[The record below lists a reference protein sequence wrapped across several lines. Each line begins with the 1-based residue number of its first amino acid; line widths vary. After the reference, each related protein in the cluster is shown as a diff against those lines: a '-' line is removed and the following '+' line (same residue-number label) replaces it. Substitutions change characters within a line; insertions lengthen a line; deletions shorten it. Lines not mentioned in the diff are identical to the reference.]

1 MTTGL
6 ANMKLGLSFVAV
18 LRCASRSCALLFFLF
33 PSVST
38 AQALNE
44 PIKRSSI
51 RVVTD
56 DNFPPYVIKHEDG
69 SVEGYIVDLWL
80 LWERKTG
87 IDVQLDAMQW
97 SEAQH
102 QLQSGQADVIDM
114 LYRTPDREKL
124 FDFSATYASSSVG
137 IYVDTSI
144 RGIHDVRSL
153 SGFTIGVQRGDACL
167 SKLSSLGHKKLKLY
181 ANYSALLAASKTGSI
196 RIFCMDDY
204 PASFYLYRNRADV
217 RVYRAFELYKGQFN
231 WAVLRG
237 NDATFELVNRG
248 MNLITAQERK
258 ALREK
263 WLKRPFEF
271 RPYLRALL
279 ISIVLTFVLLA
290 AAGLWI
296 WSLRRAVKQS
306 TIQLWNNNRQLQRAT
321 EALHKEQSLLR
332 TIFENSPDAL
342 IFKDASG
349 VCLAAN
355 AAAHHLL
362 GVSYMPS
369 RTRDHLECDS
379 GSKGS
384 KEIQLDTRCSRR
396 SEMTVIASDG
406 TGHELEMIDI
416 PILEGAE
423 TSLGSLTIAHDITD
437 LRRNEREQRI
447 SAVAFESYD
456 GQIVTNENGIIERVN
471 SAFVRISG
479 FSAEAAIGRTPSFLK
494 TELHAKR
501 FYAAILQAL
510 RKVGHWHG
518 EIISRRRGGE
528 LYTARLSISSVFDD
542 RGRTTHYIG
551 NLQDITAEKEAVKLA
566 NHLKLY
572 DVLTGLPNRLLIED
586 RISHVLT
593 GSSERSDSG
602 AVMMFDI
609 DFFRQIN
616 DSLGHSCGDQVLAEI
631 AARARSVI
639 READV
644 LARFSGDSF
653 VLLARDLGV
662 AAPIALKEARL
673 LAETIRRAVEVP
685 ILVASHRLTCT
696 VSIGIAMFHNR
707 ETSVD
712 ALVRQAE
719 LAMYQSKSN
728 GRNMLHFFEENMQVE
743 IDQRRQLRAELH
755 DAIDLRQFVLYYQ
768 VQVDAK
774 GQPIGA
780 EALLRWPH
788 PTRGFVPPSEFIP
801 IAEETGLI
809 ESIGLWVLETACQQ
823 LAEWAQQNTTSQLTV
838 AVNVSPR
845 QFKSPRF
852 VEDVISIIQQTGA
865 AADKLK
871 LEVTESLAID
881 DFQDSISKLHDLRN
895 NGIQISLDDF
905 GTGNSSLNYLTKL
918 PLTQLKIDKSF
929 VDDLPSSARDAM
941 VAQTIIAMGHGLELQ
956 VIAEGVEN
964 TEQRDFLAAHGCE
977 CFQGYLFGRPLPVAE
992 FNDSVA
998 RVQAGNETQ

>member
-1 MTTGL
+1 MKPGL
-6 ANMKLGLSFVAV
+6 NLVAIA
-18 LRCASRSCALLFFLF
+18 RFASRLCALLLCLSTSI
-33 PSVST
+33 SVAEAVEKP
-38 AQALNE
+38 AQ
-44 PIKRSSI
+44 RSSI

-56 DNFPPYVIKHEDG
+56 DNFPPYVFKHEDG

-87 IDVQLDAMQW
+87 INVQLDAMQW

-102 QLQSGQADVIDM
+102 QLQSGEADVIDM
-114 LYRTPDREKL
+114 LYRTPDREQL
-124 FDFSATYASSSVG
+124 FDFSATYASSPVG

-144 RGIHDVRSL
+144 RGIHDVKSL

-167 SKLSSLGHKKLKLY
+167 DRLTALGHKNLETF
-181 ANYSALLAASKTGSI
+181 ANYSALLAASKAGSI
-196 RIFCMDDY
+196 RIFCMDDD

-217 RVYRAFELYKGQFN
+217 SVYRAFELYKGQFN

-237 NDATFELVNRG
+237 DNATYELVNRG
-248 MNLITAQERK
+248 MNLITAQERQ

-263 WLKRPFEF
+263 WFKHPFEF

-279 ISIVLTFVLLA
+279 ISIIALFVLLA
-290 AAGLWI
+290 AAALWI
-296 WSLRRAVKQS
+296 WSLKRAVKQS
-306 TIQLWNNNRQLQRAT
+306 TVQLSKNNQQLQLAT
-321 EALHKEQSLLR
+321 VALHKEQNLLR

-342 IFKDASG
+342 IFKDAYG
-349 VCLAAN
+349 TCLAAN

-362 GVSYMPS
+362 GVSCPPKTTNQCAS
-369 RTRDHLECDS
+369 DS
-379 GSKGS
+379 NSAIGNP
-384 KEIQLDTRCSRR
+384 RSRR

-406 TGHELEMIDI
+406 TDHELEMIEI
-416 PILEGAE
+416 PILEGPVS
-423 TSLGSLTIAHDITD
+423 SLGSLIIAHDITD
-437 LRRNEREQRI
+437 RRRSERELRI
-447 SAVAFESYD
+447 AAVAFESYD
-456 GQIVTNENGIIERVN
+456 GQIVTDENGIIERVN

-479 FSAEAAIGRTPSFLK
+479 FSADDAIGRTPGFLQS
-494 TELHAKR
+494 ELHGKT
-501 FYAAILQAL
+501 FYTGILLTL
-510 RKVGHWHG
+510 RKAGYWHG
-518 EIISRRRGGE
+518 EIISRRRDGE
-528 LYTARLSISSVFDD
+528 LYTARLSISAVADD
-542 RGRTTHYIG
+542 RGHTTHYIG

-566 NHLKLY
+566 NHWKLY

-593 GSSERSDSG
+593 GYSERSNPG

-616 DSLGHSCGDQVLAEI
+616 DSLGHACGDQVLAEV
-631 AARARSVI
+631 AARAQAAI
-639 READV
+639 RELDC

-653 VLLARDLGV
+653 VLLACDLG
-662 AAPIALKEARL
+662 APAPIAVRKATQ
-673 LAETIRRAVEVP
+673 LAEAIRCAVEAP

-696 VSIGIAMFHNR
+696 VSIGIAMFHDR
-707 ETSVD
+707 ETSAD
-712 ALVRQAE
+712 ALLRQAE
-719 LAMYQSKSN
+719 LAMYRSKSN
-728 GRNMLHFFEENMQVE
+728 GRNMLHFFEKNMQVE
-743 IDQRRQLRAELH
+743 IDQRRQLRAELQ
-755 DAIDLRQFVLYYQ
+755 DAIHLQQFVLYYQ
-768 VQVDAK
+768 VQVDTVGK
-774 GQPIGA
+774 PIGA

-788 PTRGFVPPSEFIP
+788 PTRGLVPPAEFIP

-809 ESIGLWVLETACQQ
+809 ETIGRWVLETACQQ
-823 LAEWAQQNTTSQLTV
+823 LAEWAHQHTTRHLTL

-845 QFKSPRF
+845 QFKSQRF
-852 VEDVISIIQQTGA
+852 VEDVIAIIQRTGA

-881 DFQDSISKLHDLRN
+881 DFQDSIVKLHELRN

-929 VDDLPSSARDAM
+929 VDDLPSSLRDAM

-964 TEQRDFLAAHGCE
+964 GEQRDFLTSHGCE
-977 CFQGYLFGRPLPVAE
+977 AFQGYLFGRPLPVAD
-992 FNDSVA
+992 FNESVA
-998 RVQAGNETQ
+998 RMLSENEISALQSRYQR

>member
-1 MTTGL
+1 
-6 ANMKLGLSFVAV
+6 MKPGLSLVAIA
-18 LRCASRSCALLFFLF
+18 RFASRLCVLLPCL
-33 PSVST
+33 ST
-38 AQALNE
+38 SISAAEVLEKPAQ
-44 PIKRSSI
+44 RSSI

-56 DNFPPYVIKHEDG
+56 DNFPPYVFKHEDG

-87 IDVQLDAMQW
+87 INVQLDAMLW

-102 QLQSGQADVIDM
+102 QLQSGEADVIDM
-114 LYRTPDREKL
+114 LYRTPDREQL
-124 FDFSATYASSSVG
+124 FDFSATYASSPVG

-144 RGIHDVRSL
+144 RGIHDVKSL

-167 SKLSSLGHKKLKLY
+167 DRLTALGHKNLETF
-181 ANYSALLAASKTGSI
+181 ANYSALLAASKAGSI
-196 RIFCMDDY
+196 RIFCMDDD

-217 RVYRAFELYKGQFN
+217 SVYRAFELYKGQFN

-237 NDATFELVNRG
+237 DNATYELVNRG
-248 MNLITAQERK
+248 MNLITAQERQ

-263 WLKRPFEF
+263 WFKHPFEF

-279 ISIVLTFVLLA
+279 ISIIALFVLLA
-290 AAGLWI
+290 AAALWI
-296 WSLRRAVKQS
+296 WSLKRAVKQS
-306 TIQLWNNNRQLQRAT
+306 TVQLSKNNQQLQLAT
-321 EALHKEQSLLR
+321 VALHKEQNLLR

-342 IFKDASG
+342 IFKDAYG
-349 VCLAAN
+349 TCLAAN

-362 GVSYMPS
+362 GVSCPPKTTNQCAS
-369 RTRDHLECDS
+369 DS
-379 GSKGS
+379 NSAIGNP
-384 KEIQLDTRCSRR
+384 RSRR

-406 TGHELEMIDI
+406 TDHELEMIEI
-416 PILEGAE
+416 PILEGPVS
-423 TSLGSLTIAHDITD
+423 SLGSLIIAHDITD
-437 LRRNEREQRI
+437 RRRSERELRI
-447 SAVAFESYD
+447 AAVAFESYD
-456 GQIVTNENGIIERVN
+456 GQIVTDENGIIERVN

-479 FSAEAAIGRTPSFLK
+479 FSADDAIGRTPGFLQS
-494 TELHAKR
+494 ELHGKT
-501 FYAAILQAL
+501 FYTGILLTL
-510 RKVGHWHG
+510 RKAGYWHG
-518 EIISRRRGGE
+518 EIISRRRDGE
-528 LYTARLSISSVFDD
+528 LYTARLSISAVADD
-542 RGRTTHYIG
+542 RGHTTHYIG

-566 NHLKLY
+566 NHWKLY

-593 GSSERSDSG
+593 GYSERSNPG

-616 DSLGHSCGDQVLAEI
+616 DSLGHACGDQVLAEV
-631 AARARSVI
+631 AARAQAAI
-639 READV
+639 RELDC

-653 VLLARDLGV
+653 VLLACDLG
-662 AAPIALKEARL
+662 APAPIAVRKATQ
-673 LAETIRRAVEVP
+673 LAEAIRCAVEAP

-696 VSIGIAMFHNR
+696 VSIGIAMFHDR
-707 ETSVD
+707 ETSAD
-712 ALVRQAE
+712 ALLRQAE
-719 LAMYQSKSN
+719 LAMYRSKSN
-728 GRNMLHFFEENMQVE
+728 GRNMLHFFEKNMQVE
-743 IDQRRQLRAELH
+743 IDQRRQLRAELQ
-755 DAIDLRQFVLYYQ
+755 DAIHLQQFVLYYQ
-768 VQVDAK
+768 VQVDTVGK
-774 GQPIGA
+774 PIGA

-788 PTRGFVPPSEFIP
+788 PTRGLVPPAEFIP

-809 ESIGLWVLETACQQ
+809 ETIGRWVLETACQQ
-823 LAEWAQQNTTSQLTV
+823 LAEWANQHTTRHLTL

-845 QFKSPRF
+845 QFKSQRF
-852 VEDVISIIQQTGA
+852 VEDVIAIIQRTGA

-881 DFQDSISKLHDLRN
+881 DFQDSIAKLHELRN

-929 VDDLPSSARDAM
+929 VDDLPSSLRDAM

-964 TEQRDFLAAHGCE
+964 GEQRDFLTSHGCE
-977 CFQGYLFGRPLPVAE
+977 AFQGYLFGRPLPVAD
-992 FNDSVA
+992 FNESVA
-998 RVQAGNETQ
+998 RMLSEN

>member
-1 MTTGL
+1 
-6 ANMKLGLSFVAV
+6 VAEAV
-18 LRCASRSCALLFFLF
+18 EK
-33 PSVST
+33 P
-38 AQALNE
+38 AQR
-44 PIKRSSI
+44 PSI

-56 DNFPPYVIKHEDG
+56 DNFPPYVFKHEDG

-87 IDVQLDAMQW
+87 INVQLDAMQW

-102 QLQSGQADVIDM
+102 QLQSGEADVIDM
-114 LYRTPDREKL
+114 LYRTPDREQL
-124 FDFSATYASSSVG
+124 FDFSATYASSPVG

-144 RGIHDVRSL
+144 RGIHDVKSL

-167 SKLSSLGHKKLKLY
+167 GRLTALGHKNLETF
-181 ANYSALLAASKTGSI
+181 ANYSALLAASKAGSI
-196 RIFCMDDY
+196 RIFCMDDD

-217 RVYRAFELYKGQFN
+217 SVYRAFELYKGQFN

-237 NDATFELVNRG
+237 DNATYELVNRG
-248 MNLITAQERK
+248 MNLITAQERQ

-263 WLKRPFEF
+263 WFKHPFEF

-279 ISIVLTFVLLA
+279 ISIIALFVLLA
-290 AAGLWI
+290 AAALWI
-296 WSLRRAVKQS
+296 WSLKRAVKQS
-306 TIQLWNNNRQLQRAT
+306 TVQLSKNNQQLQLAT
-321 EALHKEQSLLR
+321 VALHKEQNLLR

-342 IFKDASG
+342 IFKDAYG
-349 VCLAAN
+349 TCLAAN

-362 GVSYMPS
+362 GVSCPPKTTNQCAS
-369 RTRDHLECDS
+369 DS
-379 GSKGS
+379 NSAIGNP
-384 KEIQLDTRCSRR
+384 RSRR

-406 TGHELEMIDI
+406 TDHELEMIEI
-416 PILEGAE
+416 PILEGPVS
-423 TSLGSLTIAHDITD
+423 SLGSLIIAHDITD
-437 LRRNEREQRI
+437 RRRNERELRI
-447 SAVAFESYD
+447 AAVAFESYD
-456 GQIVTNENGIIERVN
+456 GQIVTDENGIIERVN

-479 FSAEAAIGRTPSFLK
+479 FSADDAIGRTPGFLQS
-494 TELHAKR
+494 ELHGKT
-501 FYAAILQAL
+501 FYTGILLTL
-510 RKVGHWHG
+510 RKAGYWHG
-518 EIISRRRGGE
+518 EIISRRRDGE
-528 LYTARLSISSVFDD
+528 LYTARLSISAVADD
-542 RGRTTHYIG
+542 RGHTTHYIG

-566 NHLKLY
+566 NHWKLY

-593 GSSERSDSG
+593 GYSERSNPG

-616 DSLGHSCGDQVLAEI
+616 DSLGHACGDQVLAEV
-631 AARARSVI
+631 AARAQAAI
-639 READV
+639 RELDC

-653 VLLARDLGV
+653 VLLACDLG
-662 AAPIALKEARL
+662 APAPIAVRQATQ
-673 LAETIRRAVEVP
+673 LAEAIRCAVEAP

-696 VSIGIAMFHNR
+696 VSIGIAMFHDR
-707 ETSVD
+707 ETSAD
-712 ALVRQAE
+712 ALLRQAE
-719 LAMYQSKSN
+719 LAMYRSKSN
-728 GRNMLHFFEENMQVE
+728 GRNMLHFFEKNMQVE
-743 IDQRRQLRAELH
+743 IDQRRQLRAELQ
-755 DAIDLRQFVLYYQ
+755 DAIHLQQFVLYYQ
-768 VQVDAK
+768 VQVDTVGK
-774 GQPIGA
+774 PIGA

-788 PTRGFVPPSEFIP
+788 PTRGLVPPAEFIP

-809 ESIGLWVLETACQQ
+809 ETIGRWVLETACQQ
-823 LAEWAQQNTTSQLTV
+823 LAEWAHQHTTRHLTL

-845 QFKSPRF
+845 QFKSQRF
-852 VEDVISIIQQTGA
+852 VEDVIAIIQRTGA

-881 DFQDSISKLHDLRN
+881 DFQDSIAKLHELRN

-929 VDDLPSSARDAM
+929 VDDLPSSLRDAM

-964 TEQRDFLAAHGCE
+964 GEQRDFLTSHGCE
-977 CFQGYLFGRPLPVAE
+977 AFQGYLFGRPLPVAD
-992 FNDSVA
+992 FNESVA
-998 RVQAGNETQ
+998 RMLSENEISALQSKYQR